1 MQNGLRFCEST
12 WGPNKMNQYFF
23 IGYAVGV
30 LTGYVAFA
38 PETRFKKNFVD
49 GLTLRFLWRRR

>member
-1 MQNGLRFCEST
+1 MTEAFC
-12 WGPNKMNQYFF
+12 
-23 IGYAVGV
+23 IGYAVGIV
-30 LTGYVAFA
+30 FGYVAFA

>member
-1 MQNGLRFCEST
+1 
-12 WGPNKMNQYFF
+12 MNEAFF
-23 IGYAVGV
+23 IGYAVGIV
-30 LTGYVAFA
+30 LGYVIWA

>member
-1 MQNGLRFCEST
+1 MTEA
-12 WGPNKMNQYFF
+12 FF
-23 IGYAVGV
+23 IGYAVGI

-49 GLTLRFLWRRR
+49 GLTLGFLRRRR

>member
-1 MQNGLRFCEST
+1 MTEL
-12 WGPNKMNQYFF
+12 FF
-23 IGYAVGV
+23 IGYAVGII
-30 LTGYVAFA
+30 TGYVAFA